1 MATAPAFGDL
11 GRTAKDVLYGGR
23 EGLFQF
29 NNVASITTRTADGMD
44 FAVKGVHRDGKL
56 DTELKGTY
64 DTSSYKIIATLAQ
77 ATGKLGL
84 SAAAKEVAPGV
95 TVGVSGTLP
104 DVDSA
109 KLAVD
114 YVAPHV
120 TLKTSTSLTAA
131 PKVDAAVTTAFNRSG
146 RNVVAGAEVSY
157 DAAKGTVSKWAIG
170 SGYTAAD
177 YQLAAMLNDK
187 KDVSL
192 LIAHSVQSDLIVG
205 AEAVRNL
212 ESAETALAAAVQRRL
227 ASGALQ
233 KVKVQHTGI
242 VSVLHEQILEGKS
255 KITLSGQFDAK
266 DLSKAPKYGMGLDL
280 KY

>member
-1 MATAPAFGDL
+1 M
-11 GRTAKDVLYGGR
+11 
-23 EGLFQF
+23 
-29 NNVASITTRTADGMD
+29 
-44 FAVKGVHRDGKL
+44 

-64 DTSSYKIIATLAQ
+64 DSSSYKFIATLAQ

-84 SAAAKEVAPGV
+84 SAAIKEVAPGV

-131 PKVDAAVTTAFNRSG
+131 PKVDAAVTTAFARSG
-146 RNVVAGAEVSY
+146 RNVVVGADVSY
-157 DAAKGTVSKWAIG
+157 DASKGTVSKWAIG

-187 KDVSL
+187 KDVSV
-192 LIAHSVQSDLIVG
+192 LIAHSVQSDLTVG
-205 AEAVRNL
+205 AEVVRNL
-212 ESAETALAAAVQRRL
+212 GSAETALSAAVQRRL

-233 KVKVQHTGI
+233 KVKVQHTGT

-255 KITLSGQFDAK
+255 KVTLSGQFDAK
-266 DLSKAPKYGMGLDL
+266 DLSKAPKYGLGLDL